1 MDFLRKLQR
10 DSESS
15 ATDGLKLKEKK
26 GGGVVFL
33 HGINIE
39 RIIVL
44 TSSSAKAELRQH
56 EKKKKKCPE
65 KILQKHSHVKL
76 R

>member
-56 EKKKKKCPE
+56 GKKKKNALKRYYRNT
-65 KILQKHSHVKL
+65 LM
-76 R
+76 